1 MASETLLRVQ
11 PGVPLGT
18 EGFPARPTGRI
29 AGSAATVDLAADWD
43 CCTLDGAPIGDL
55 AAWRRVLASDR
66 LADVRGAFAVAW
78 RGPAGELNLARDGL
92 GERPLFYAALPD
104 GCLFAS
110 SIAAVLATGRIPR
123 TVCPVGVARY
133 LSYAYMPGRETLVPG
148 ILEVLPGEVVSWGEQ
163 GLARRWFWRL
173 PPESDACEDP
183 RRLRADLETAMRR
196 RLPPGQ
202 PVAATLSGGIDSSL
216 VVALA
221 TRLHD
226 APVTT
231 YSVSFGQEYANELPW
246 SSLVAAHCKTSHH
259 VVELSPQAVLR
270 HLDEAIAMLHEPI
283 GDPLTVPNALLFR
296 TAVEAGL
303 PVVLNGEGGDPC
315 FGGPKNLPMLLA
327 ELLGGGDSYGGPQP
341 YARERSFLRAHQ
353 KCYDEL
359 GQLLSQPV
367 LDHALEREVS
377 PWFTDARYQTLVTQ
391 LQAIN
396 VAFKGGHHILAKVDA
411 LGAPFGALPRS
422 PLFDRDVVETAFAI
436 PSQLKLRGS
445 VEKYL
450 LKQAVADLLPQAI
463 IDRPKSGMLVPVEGW
478 FQGPLL
484 PEAKERLLDGLAPW
498 GLVERPYVEKLLAGK
513 LGGLR
518 PRRGVKIWLLLTLE
532 AWLRTV
538 VRS

>member
-1 MASETLLRVQ
+1 LASETLLRAQ
-11 PGVPLGT
+11 AGRPLGT
-18 EGFPARPTGRI
+18 EGFPARPVGRI
-29 AGSAATVDLAADWD
+29 AGDAASVDLAVDWD
-43 CCTLDGAPIGDL
+43 CCTLDGRPISEL
-55 AAWRRVLASDR
+55 AAWRTLLAAGR
-66 LADVRGAFAVAW
+66 LAEVRGAFALAW
-78 RGPAGELNLARDGL
+78 RTPEGELLLARDGL
-92 GERPLFYAALPD
+92 GERPLFYAPQPD

-110 SIAAVLATGRIPR
+110 SIRALLATGRIPR
-123 TVCPVGVARY
+123 RVCPVGVARY

-148 ILEVLPGEVVSWGEQ
+148 VLEVLPGETVTWGPG
-163 GLARRWFWRL
+163 GLRRRWFWRL
-173 PPESDACEDP
+173 PAETGGCEDP

-221 TRLHD
+221 KQLHD
-226 APVTT
+226 APVST
-231 YSVSFGQEYANELPW
+231 YSVSFGPEYANELPW
-246 SSLVAAHCKTSHH
+246 SSLVAAHCGTRHH
-259 VVELSPQAVLR
+259 VVELSPEAVLR

-327 ELLGGGDSYGGPQP
+327 ELLGGGDSYGVPTP
-341 YARERSFLRAHQ
+341 HARERSFLRAHQ

-359 GQLLSQPV
+359 GQLLQKPPADGV
-367 LDHALEREVS
+367 LEGEVS
-377 PWFTDARYQTLVTQ
+377 PWFVDARYQTLVTQ

-411 LGAPFGALPRS
+411 VSAPFGALPRS

-436 PSQLKLRGS
+436 PSGLKLKGS

-484 PEAKERLLDGLAPW
+484 PQAKERLLDGLAPW
-498 GLVERPYVEKLLAGK
+498 GLVNRVYVEKLLAGK

-538 VRS
+538 VAD